1 MEMKTVEMRLAR
13 MEAVTAQ
20 LRAEMNDVVKSAY
33 DEAVEQH
40 DEERAAELAR
50 VIRNRLLEA
59 SDKEFSLDCLM
70 PDAPSGTS
78 FTAWLGWL
86 REMAGIVTNNWA
98 VYRKALRDLTTQDGF
113 PFNIVWPIAPN
124 SKSEVEGIGE

>member
-13 MEAVTAQ
+13 MEAVTAK
-20 LRAEMNDVVKSAY
+20 LRAEMDDVVKSAY
-33 DEAVEQH
+33 DDAVEQH

-59 SDKEFSLDCLM
+59 SDKEFSLDRLL

-86 REMAGIVTNNWA
+86 RELAGIITNNWA
-98 VYRKALRDLTTQDGF
+98 VYRKALRDLTDQEGF
-113 PFNIVWPIAPN
+113 PFNIVWPVPPD
-124 SKSEVEGIGE
+124 EE